1 VEPQIKEGSVPPLK
15 DVARRT
21 AQEQTVE
28 ALRHAILG
36 GLLKPGTPLVLADLA
51 SSLGVSPTPVREA
64 IRDLAAEGLVDF
76 DSYKSAVVHIPTPGE
91 TREVYEL
98 MLILE
103 EIAIRR
109 SIENITDEQLAQA
122 QALHEQMLEVGDDIG
137 TWVEINRKFHSSL
150 IDPAD
155 SPRLTRIIG
164 GLRNVGALHVTI
176 AIQHQRSELTS
187 SNDDHAKIVEAFAN
201 RDAEAAVRLSADHL
215 RATRAIIEEYQ
226 RTIDDRDQAEAQA

>member
-1 VEPQIKEGSVPPLK
+1 VDPQIKDGSIPALK

-51 SSLGVSPTPVREA
+51 ASLGVSPTPVREA
-64 IRDLAAEGLVDF
+64 IRDLAAEGIVDF
-76 DSYKSAVVHIPTPGE
+76 DSYKSAVVHVPTASE

-109 SIENITDEQLAQA
+109 SIENISDEELAGA
-122 QALHEQMLEVGDDIG
+122 RALHELMLEAGDDIG
-137 TWVEINRKFHSSL
+137 SWVDINRKFHSAL

-176 AIQHQRSELTS
+176 AIQHQRSELTK
-187 SNDDHAKIVEAFAN
+187 SNDDHAKIVEAFAA
-201 RDAEAAVRLSADHL
+201 RDAETAVRLSGDHL

-226 RTIDDRDQAEAQA
+226 RSIDDREQAEAQT